1 VTTMTSPV
9 AADRVSAAPDYI
21 WLRHYEPSVRSTLD
35 YPTVPL
41 HGLLEATA
49 ERTPQ
54 AIATEFYGA
63 HLTYAEIN
71 RLADAFCAYL
81 QSLDVKKGDRV
92 AVVLPNSPQFIIAYY
107 GALKAGA
114 IVVPTNPLYVPR
126 ELEQQFNDAGVE
138 TVICLSHPVWP
149 RVDEI
154 RANTSI
160 KNVIVTH
167 INDFFPLHLRT
178 LYPIKAKTEHTW
190 SDYKHDPANGVH
202 AFTHA
207 VNHSLR
213 RKPVAMQPD
222 DLALLQY
229 TGGTTG
235 TPKGAMLTHHNLVA
249 NTVQVNEWFTTD
261 DARNG
266 KAIFFAVTPFF
277 HVYGMTVV
285 MSHALYSGA
294 KLLLLPRWVTEDVLE
309 AIEHGHPTIFSGVP
323 TMYIAINNTPGIDQ
337 RDLSSI
343 KACISGAAPLPIEV
357 AEEFERLTGGRLV
370 EGYGLTE
377 AAPVT
382 HCNPMYGQRKAG
394 SIGVPFPDV
403 EARIVDAN
411 SHADLPQGEIGE
423 LAIRAPQVMKGYWQ
437 RPEESAN
444 VLSPDGWLYT
454 GDLARMDEEGYFFIV
469 DRKKDMIIAG
479 GYNIYPRDVE
489 EVIYQHPAVQEAV
502 VAGIPDR
509 YRGETVK
516 AYIVLKAEQQA
527 SADEIIA
534 FCRARLAA
542 YKVPHLI
549 EFRDNLPK
557 TLIGKFLRRQLVE
570 EDTHKLHAAQHP
582 TVETPPIEDADDA
595 LVDPMPAE

>member
-1 VTTMTSPV
+1 VTTMTRPV
-9 AADRVSAAPDYI
+9 AADRAATVPDYI
-21 WLRHYEPSVRSTLD
+21 WLRHYEPVVRPTLD
-35 YPTVPL
+35 YPAVPL

-49 ERTPQ
+49 ERTPH
-54 AIATEFYGA
+54 AIATEFYSA
-63 HLTYAEIN
+63 HLTYAELD
-71 RLADAFCAYL
+71 RQADAFCAYL
-81 QSLDVKKGDRV
+81 QDLGVKKGDRV
-92 AVVLPNSPQFIIAYY
+92 AVVLPNCPQFIIAYY

-149 RVDEI
+149 RVEGI
-154 RANTSI
+154 RANTGV

-167 INDFFPLHLRT
+167 INDYFPIHLRT
-178 LYPIKAKTEHTW
+178 LYPVKAKSEHTW
-190 SDYKHDPANGVH
+190 SDYRHDPANGVH

-207 VNHSLR
+207 VNHGLR

-235 TPKGAMLTHHNLVA
+235 TPKGAMLTHFNLVA
-249 NTVQVNEWFTTD
+249 NTVQVNEWFTTPE
-261 DARNG
+261 AKNG

-285 MSHALYSGA
+285 MSHSLYSGG

-309 AIEHGHPTIFSGVP
+309 AIEHGKPTIFSGVP
-323 TMYIAINNTPGIDQ
+323 TMYIAINNAPDISK

-343 KACISGAAPLPIEV
+343 QACISGAAPLPIEV

-382 HCNPMYGQRKAG
+382 HCNPMYGQRKPG

-403 EARIVDAN
+403 EAKIVDPATYT
-411 SHADLPQGEIGE
+411 DLPTGEIGE
-423 LAIRAPQVMKGYWQ
+423 LAVRAPQVMKGYWQ
-437 RPEESAN
+437 RPEETAE
-444 VLSPDGWLYT
+444 VLSADGWLYT
-454 GDLARMDEEGYFFIV
+454 GDLARMDDEGYFYIV

-489 EVIYQHPAVQEAV
+489 EVLYQHPAVQEAV
-502 VAGIPDR
+502 VAGVPDR

-516 AYIVLKAEQQA
+516 AYIVLKVEQHA

-534 FCRARLAA
+534 FCRTRLAA
-542 YKVPHLI
+542 YKVPHLV
-549 EFRDNLPK
+549 EFRASLPK
-557 TLIGKFLRRQLVE
+557 TLIGKFLRHLLVE
-570 EDTHKLHAAQHP
+570 EEMHKQAAQEQP
-582 TVETPPIEDADDA
+582 PAEITVEAADDA
-595 LVDPMPAE
+595 LVDPMPTE